1 MRSEEAHVIDEDLAD
16 LEHKIQRLKIEYDQ
30 FFMGAMRREPSLL
43 KSEVQRVITKYV
55 NEPPRNVMQKFKINT
70 LTSRFQALRS
80 LWGRTLREMEA
91 GGGRKHRLP
100 GGMSAVAAAAA
111 AAATGAQAAQ
121 VAPTAPVVEPP
132 PSPGPAGRTPIDRLL
147 QAIEAA
153 RRRTGESAPALDRAR
168 LQEMVQRQAAELQ
181 RKNPGC
187 KVQFRVVIEN
197 NRAKL
202 KATLRQP

>member
-1 MRSEEAHVIDEDLAD
+1 MRTEEAHVIDEELAD

-30 FFMGAMRREPSLL
+30 FFMGALRREPSLL
-43 KSEVQRVITKYV
+43 KSEVQRMITKYV

-80 LWGRTLREMEA
+80 MWGRTLREIEA
-91 GGGRKHRLP
+91 GGGRRHRLP
-100 GGMSAVAAAAA
+100 GGLAAAAA
-111 AAATGAQAAQ
+111 AAAAAPAAQ
-121 VAPTAPVVEPP
+121 PAPVAEPAP
-132 PSPGPAGRTPIDRLL
+132 VPGPAANSPVDRLL

-168 LQEMVQRQAAELQ
+168 LQEMLLRQAAELQ
-181 RKNPGC
+181 QRNPGC
-187 KVQFRVVIEN
+187 KVRFRVVIEN